1 MNGVP
6 RSKNDHSNQVHKSIW
21 TPLLVKSHLWKP
33 AERNHLQAGDGST
46 PFGTQEVLPALLP
59 LPGRESAEEL
69 SQTSRQPLSNP
80 KIRDYVETVK
90 LCTLF
95 TIPLLSCLKGELR
108 GRESRAS
115 KRSTGCPLE
124 RKEGKQ
130 YKTTTQSKAA
140 TLAYLGAVPGKG
152 GFPSVCRSCLPALP
166 QRTRL
171 PA

>member
-1 MNGVP
+1 MITVTKYTRVYGHLFWSSPTCGNQLNGTTSRP
-6 RSKNDHSNQVHKSIW
+6 ETGR
-21 TPLLVKSHLWKP
+21 L
-33 AERNHLQAGDGST
+33 

-108 GRESRAS
+108 RRESRAS
-115 KRSTGCPLE
+115 ERSTGCPLE

-152 GFPSVCRSCLPALP
+152 GFPSVWRSCLPALP

-171 PA
+171 AA